1 MKLRELELLHALITT
16 GSVTDAAGMLH
27 MSQPNASKMLKKLEG
42 DFGFQLFERINGR
55 LHPTEEAR
63 LLFDPVERT
72 LISLRRFHA
81 LTDDIRDMHTG
92 SLMIGGLP
100 LLSRHW
106 LPGVLAEFMGDH
118 PGVMTTLHT
127 RSSRKLIEWVA
138 ERHIDIAVGMLSLED
153 PMIERS
159 VLANVEFVAAIP
171 AGHPLAGQAAVKA
184 GDLHHQDFISL
195 SVIDHTRDQIYR
207 CLQDAGAQPTERT
220 ECSLPSVA
228 LEMVERGVGIALVD
242 HISAMEHHRQRIV
255 YRRFEPLIRMDI
267 WLMRPRMRPRS
278 RVTDEFTALLHE
290 SVVRNQLSTPPDG
303 LFVDSCDPPMLSAFD

>member
-1 MKLRELELLHALITT
+1 MKLRELELLHSLMTS
-16 GSVTDAAGMLH
+16 GSVTDTARMLH

-63 LLFDPVERT
+63 LLFDHVERT
-72 LISLRRFHA
+72 LIALRRFHA

-100 LLSRHW
+100 LLSRRW
-106 LPGVLAEFMGDH
+106 LPGVLAEFMNHH
-118 PGVMTTLHT
+118 PGVVTTLHT
-127 RSSRKLIEWVA
+127 RSSKKLIEWVA
-138 ERHIDIAVGMLSLED
+138 ERHIDIAVGMLSLDD

-171 AGHPLAGQAAVKA
+171 AAHPLATRKQIQARE
-184 GDLHHQDFISL
+184 LHGKEFVSL

-207 CLQDAGAQPTERT
+207 CLQDAGAQPIERV

-228 LEMVERGVGIALVD
+228 LEMVERGIGIALVD
-242 HISAMEHHRQRIV
+242 HISAMEHPPKNIV
-255 YRRFEPLIRMDI
+255 YRRFRPLIRMDI

-278 RVTDEFTALLHE
+278 RVTDEFATLLHD
-290 SVVRNQLSTPPDG
+290 SVARQKLSSPPDK
-303 LFVDSCDPPMLSAFD
+303 LFTFD